1 MFHKKQ
7 RRLWLVARS
16 NVLIDLSDNRKIT
29 QIHYKLVEKSEIR
42 RKIVKNRKLLKLN
55 RQTVPSSGVNK

>member
-42 RKIVKNRKLLKLN
+42 RKIVKNRKLLKFN